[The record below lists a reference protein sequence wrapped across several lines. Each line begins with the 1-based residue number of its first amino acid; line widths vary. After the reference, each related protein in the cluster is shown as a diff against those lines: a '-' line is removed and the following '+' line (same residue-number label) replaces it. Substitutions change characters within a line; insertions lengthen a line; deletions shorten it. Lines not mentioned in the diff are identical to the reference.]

1 MRLNYTWLM
10 GKPGAGCYERLYA
23 DLLPSPPSPP
33 DEAGSLFSEPSRN
46 PLGSF
51 LEPSRQVGSPF
62 SEPSRKRLGSLLE
75 PSRQVGSLFSD
86 GGEVMVTLAQAEPG
100 EPGAAAHHSLERL
113 LQLKD

>member
-33 DEAGSLFSEPSRN
+33 DEVGSLFSEPSRN
-46 PLGSF
+46 P
-51 LEPSRQVGSPF
+51 
-62 SEPSRKRLGSLLE
+62 LGSLLE

-86 GGEVMVTLAQAEPG
+86 GGEVMVTLAQAERG
-100 EPGAAAHHSLERL
+100 EPGAAAHHSLE
-113 LQLKD
+113 